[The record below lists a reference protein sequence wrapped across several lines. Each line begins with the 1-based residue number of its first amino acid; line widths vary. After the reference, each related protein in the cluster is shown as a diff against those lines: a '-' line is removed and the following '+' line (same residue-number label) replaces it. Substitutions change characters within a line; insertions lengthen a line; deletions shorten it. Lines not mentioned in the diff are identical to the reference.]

1 MSTQKGVCVDCCCFS
16 FFFFLSSSVL
26 TYSNLFFFFIFF
38 PKKNKSFLKGHYGKN
53 ALTHGMVCGHQ
64 KFSDFQKC
72 VDAGVIPTPIE
83 ELREQMKHIPSC
95 LSYTK
100 QGEKPDESGAAA
112 VRDAVKDAVK
122 EEDEEEGVVAVDDD
136 ADSKVIFLYCSIPS
150 SSFSFSLFFFC
161 LLLNSFDPDIFRI
174 YFFLHFFSKKK

>member
-1 MSTQKGVCVDCCCFS
+1 M
-16 FFFFLSSSVL
+16 
-26 TYSNLFFFFIFF
+26 
-38 PKKNKSFLKGHYGKN
+38 
-53 ALTHGMVCGHQ
+53 THGMVCGHQ

-100 QGEKPDESGAAA
+100 QSEKPAESGAAA

-122 EEDEEEGVVAVDDD
+122 EDDEEEGVIAVDDD
-136 ADSKVIFLYCSIPS
+136 ADSKVIFSI
-150 SSFSFSLFFFC
+150 LFMF
-161 LLLNSFDPDIFRI
+161 LLLL
-174 YFFLHFFSKKK
+174 FLFVFCVGW